1 MIIPF
6 GILAVTA
13 ALLTIIF
20 LPETMGKHLPDT
32 IEEVIKIIG
41 AFEKNE
47 HNLGRKSGSE
57 NSNFEG

>member
-41 AFEKNE
+41 AFEKKQTQFRSKVR
-47 HNLGRKSGSE
+47 LGK
-57 NSNFEG
+57 FEL

>member
-41 AFEKNE
+41 AFEKKKQTQFRSKVR
-47 HNLGRKSGSE
+47 LGK
-57 NSNFEG
+57 FEL